1 MCLPHGSRALQ
12 SVKCIIEGT
21 EPAATE
27 AVHIIP
33 LVAQVWTQ
41 QTSATNCPVRLL
53 RDFIRR

>member
-33 LVAQVWTQ
+33 LVAQVWAQ
-41 QTSATNCPVRLL
+41 QMSAANCPS
-53 RDFIRR
+53 